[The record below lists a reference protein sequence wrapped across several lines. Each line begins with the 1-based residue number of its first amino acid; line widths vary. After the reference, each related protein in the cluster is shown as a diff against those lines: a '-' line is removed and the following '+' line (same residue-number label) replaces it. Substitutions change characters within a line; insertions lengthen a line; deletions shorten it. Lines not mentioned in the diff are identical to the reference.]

1 MRRAGRGH
9 HHMHFVERTNHFAQS
24 VKMGKETVTRLF
36 NQALGILRQISV
48 EPCYLGYALS
58 YGLYSIIVSEIY
70 IEKVGEEDHK
80 AVRKS
85 FAMLS

>member
-1 MRRAGRGH
+1 
-9 HHMHFVERTNHFAQS
+9 
-24 VKMGKETVTRLF
+24 MGKETVTRLF

-70 IEKVGEEDHK
+70 IEKVGEEDQK
-80 AVRKS
+80 AIRKS
-85 FAMLS
+85 FEMLSYS